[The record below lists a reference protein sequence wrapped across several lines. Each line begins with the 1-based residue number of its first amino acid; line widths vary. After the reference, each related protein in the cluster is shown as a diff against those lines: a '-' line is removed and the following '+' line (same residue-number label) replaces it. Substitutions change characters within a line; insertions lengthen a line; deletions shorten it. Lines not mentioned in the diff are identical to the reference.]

1 MQDTTQENMQVN
13 TQANPYE
20 NSEFTATENK
30 SNTTYEYGY
39 DPVNPFEQLEEP
51 PIKIKSDFF
60 LGLIGALVG
69 SLIGVILWVLIYK
82 IGFIAGIAGAVT
94 VICAMQGYKILGHAL
109 DKKGVF
115 LSIVITIIM
124 IYVANRIS
132 WAWEIYTVY
141 AEDPVY
147 KISFLEAF
155 IGVDE
160 VVSYSNLT
168 GVYLKDLI
176 IGYLLTVVAGYKD
189 VIRAFREFD

>member
-1 MQDTTQENMQVN
+1 MKYYKGDKIMQENVQENMNENVEN
-13 TQANPYE
+13 AYE
-20 NSEFTATENK
+20 
-30 SNTTYEYGY
+30 
-39 DPVNPFEQLEEP
+39 PVNPFEQFEVP
-51 PIKIKSDFF
+51 PAKPESVFIT
-60 LGLIGALVG
+60 GLIGAIIG
-69 SLIGVILWVLIYK
+69 SLIGVAAWVLIYK
-82 IGFIAGIAGAVT
+82 LGFIAGIAGAIT
-94 VICAMQGYKILGHAL
+94 AICAMKGYKILGKVL
-109 DKKGVF
+109 DKKGVI
-115 LSIVITIIM
+115 LSIIITIVM
-124 IYVANRIS
+124 IYIANRIS